1 LIAWYTI
8 IICSA
13 KALLT
18 GFITHGA
25 FFICHI
31 IIFITTAYTRIIYI
45 NRIWPTS
52 QTLIR
57 MWSITCLTISI
68 ALNTLFLLCVPIISS
83 VTNTKAII
91 IFMHMNSTIKTLIWI
106 TSITG
111 FTKRITNL
119 AFNTCWIITSW
130 PIAISRIQF
139 H

>member
-13 KALLT
+13 KAFLT
-18 GFITHGA
+18 GFITHWA
-25 FFICHI
+25 LFICHI
-31 IIFITTAYTRIIYI
+31 IIFTTTAYTRIIFK

-57 MWSITCLTISI
+57 MWSITCLTITI
-68 ALNTLFLLCVPIISS
+68 ALNTLFLLRVPIISS

-91 IFMHMNSTIKTLIWI
+91 FIHINSTTNTLIWI

-130 PIAISRIQF
+130 TIAISRIQF